1 LAGCSYVIKLKSAK
15 VVTESK
21 SDHALPMWSPGRLDA
36 DRQIADL
43 CRGCLALGRDAA
55 GGRSALSPIVVARAS
70 GAHLRLDQVGGPE
83 RGEFLR

>member
-1 LAGCSYVIKLKSAK
+1 VIKLKSAK

-21 SDHALPMWSPGRLDA
+21 SDHALPMWSPERLDD

-55 GGRSALSPIVVARAS
+55 GR
-70 GAHLRLDQVGGPE
+70 
-83 RGEFLR
+83 